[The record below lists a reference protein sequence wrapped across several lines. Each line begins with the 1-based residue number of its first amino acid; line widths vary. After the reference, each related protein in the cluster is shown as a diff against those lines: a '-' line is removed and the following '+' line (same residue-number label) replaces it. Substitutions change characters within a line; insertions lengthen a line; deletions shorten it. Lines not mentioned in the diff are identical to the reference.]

1 MLRHQEETTNAPQ
14 AAASAAETRVTPQEL
29 ADALTAIEAR
39 RAERARQIEGTIP
52 IGEAVRQ
59 LGLEVAPDE
68 ILEEVRA
75 QRTRQAAVEEAQ
87 TRRATRPKAQPRLWL
102 WLAPLTLSLFFIG
115 LLRSMRSVPLAPQ
128 MAAPMVVSPVPA
140 SRQSAILVVDV
151 AGGQGVLRT
160 LAEVGDGR
168 PVRCGW
174 TDAMRLLPGGEAG
187 NYGYMQGQEQ
197 SGPKRWQLI
206 KHGGRIY
213 LRGWLALPMSEAAL
227 QTGAVTLYS
236 APPSQGA
243 TRITL
248 PVETSRYQGGTFGGE
263 PEQFQLAISSLD
275 GHAGEKW

>member
-1 MLRHQEETTNAPQ
+1 VLRHQEETSIAPH

-39 RAERARQIEGTIP
+39 RTERDRQIEGTIP

-59 LGLEVAPDE
+59 LGLEIAPDE

-87 TRRATRPKAQPRLWL
+87 TLRAAQPKARPRPWL
-102 WLAPLTLSLFFIG
+102 WLVALVFAPFF
-115 LLRSMRSVPLAPQ
+115 LYSLRSGTRVPPSP
-128 MAAPMVVSPVPA
+128 AATPVL
-140 SRQSAILVVDV
+140 SSSQQSAILVVDEI
-151 AGGQGVLRT
+151 GERGVLRT
-160 LAEVGDGR
+160 LAEIGDGR

-174 TDAMRLLPGGEAG
+174 TDAVSLLTGGEASS
-187 NYGYMQGQEQ
+187 YGYMEGQEQ
-197 SGPKRWQLI
+197 SGPKRWRII

-236 APPSQGA
+236 APSSKEA
-243 TRITL
+243 TPITL
-248 PVETSRYQGGTFGGE
+248 PVETSRYQGGTFGVE
-263 PEQFQLAISSLD
+263 PEQIRLAISSLD
-275 GHAGEKW
+275 KHAGEKW